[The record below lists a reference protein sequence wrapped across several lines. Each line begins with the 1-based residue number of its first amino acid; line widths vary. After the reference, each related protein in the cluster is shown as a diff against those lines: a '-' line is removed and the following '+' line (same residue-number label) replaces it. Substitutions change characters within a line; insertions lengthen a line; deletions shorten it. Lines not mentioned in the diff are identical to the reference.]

1 MSSIQRTRSS
11 GRSEKTTKPNLYS
24 LTNRVG
30 NGSGKSEM
38 KVYDIYVSSS
48 VSTTPYIMAFNGM
61 APGTA
66 YNERLGRS
74 IHIHALTVR
83 VAFVPADVSQICRV
97 TVGRFEAG
105 STSFTGIVSNSV
117 DNAIIPFAGA
127 LLFDKLVGFPASV
140 NATSATYPSVIVEKT
155 VRVDCSTVWD
165 QGGPTVITKNHCFV
179 VLQSDSSAVT
189 HPTAHGFARI
199 YYTDE

>member
-1 MSSIQRTRSS
+1 MSQKRSRSRTSEEKS
-11 GRSEKTTKPNLYS
+11 GKINLYS

-38 KVYDIYVSSS
+38 KVYDIYVSAGIT
-48 VSTTPYIMAFNGM
+48 TTPYLMAFNGM

-74 IHIHALTVR
+74 IHIHALSVR
-83 VAFVPADVSQICRV
+83 VAFVPADNSQICRV
-97 TVGRFEAG
+97 TIGRYEAG
-105 STSFTGIVSNSV
+105 SASFSGIVSNSV
-117 DNAIIPFAGA
+117 DNAIIPFGGA

-140 NATSATYPSVIVEKT
+140 NATSATYPSVVVEKT
-155 VRVDCSTVWD
+155 VRVDCNTVWD
-165 QGGPTVITKNHCFV
+165 QSGPTVITKNHCFV
-179 VLQSDSSAVT
+179 ILQSDSSAVV